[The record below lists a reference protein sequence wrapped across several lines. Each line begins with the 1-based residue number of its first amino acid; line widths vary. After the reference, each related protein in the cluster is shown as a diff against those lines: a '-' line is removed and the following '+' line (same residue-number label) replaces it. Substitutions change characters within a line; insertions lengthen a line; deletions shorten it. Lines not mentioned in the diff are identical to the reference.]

1 MTGKPRPRVGRPAE
15 LDAERIVATAIA
27 LADRDGLRGASLT
40 KVAAALDV
48 TAMSLYRHIGS
59 RDGLTD
65 LMADAAF
72 GPPPAIGSDWRA
84 ALRDW
89 ANGQRAAFA
98 RHPWVTQIPVTGPPR
113 GLNALAWMD
122 AGLAA
127 LRDTG
132 LDWRAKIGA
141 ITVVGGYVRQAFVTD
156 RHMAQRRGA
165 DQRTEAQDL
174 DAYQRDV
181 AAVDLSGFP
190 EIAALFTAQAFA
202 DIPPDDESADDDFTF
217 GLELILDGIATAI
230 ARSA

>member
-15 LDAERIVATAIA
+15 LDAQRIVATAIA

-48 TAMSLYRHIGS
+48 TPMSLYRHIGS

-72 GPPPAIGSDWRA
+72 GPPPAIGPDWRA

-89 ANGQRAAFA
+89 ANGQRSAFA

-113 GLNALAWMD
+113 GINALAWMD

-190 EIAALFTAQAFA
+190 QIAALFTAQAFA
-202 DIPPDDESADDDFTF
+202 DIPPDDESANDDFTF
-217 GLELILDGIATAI
+217 GLELILDGIAAAI
-230 ARSA
+230 ARSS